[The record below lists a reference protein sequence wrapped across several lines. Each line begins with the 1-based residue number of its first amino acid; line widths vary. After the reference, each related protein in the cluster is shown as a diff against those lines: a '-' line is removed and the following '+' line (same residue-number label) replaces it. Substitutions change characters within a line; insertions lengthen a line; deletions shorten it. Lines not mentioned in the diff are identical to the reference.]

1 MVEVSGRNIC
11 FTVAVA
17 IGFFYLR
24 MFSSGDPLNDFSEN
38 SQVSY
43 SQLQAI
49 HLGLCLNFPLVDKL
63 AALNNETSNIAE
75 DDYAKQSIYSL
86 LYSLYRLVGET
97 KSDKGIPYEFT
108 FNTWGI
114 DGTFFP
120 EDDPQRF
127 GKEAYR
133 RLTAFPEVEE
143 LIKTSEHVNILEVG
157 CGTGAGANLTSYL
170 IPNSHYIALD
180 MQAQAIE
187 TCNRLH
193 AHEAYQDEEGGH
205 GKLQCVQAN
214 GMALPFPAD
223 SFDIVIVSET
233 HIAEHGY
240 LTPEDLKILDQ
251 ISYVLKP
258 GGHFSWGNALIT
270 NTWTLIE
277 KYMEE
282 HSDWETIVV
291 NDVTKE
297 AVAAREKDFDRV
309 EKYIQDVDDLMLF
322 FTFFPTCSKVINH
335 LILDFYR
342 HPGTRLFNTMVKKTH
357 SYKQASF
364 RLMDTPVFGEDQL
377 VL

>member
-1 MVEVSGRNIC
+1 MMGMKGCNFC
-11 FTVAVA
+11 LTVAVA
-17 IGFFYLR
+17 IVCVYLFYA
-24 MFSSGDPLNDFSEN
+24 GDPLNGFSEN

-43 SQLQAI
+43 YQLQAI
-49 HLGLCLNFPLVDKL
+49 HLGLCLNFPLVDQL
-63 AALNNETSNIAE
+63 AAINNETSNIEE
-75 DDYAKQSIYSL
+75 DAYAKQSIYSL
-86 LYSLYRLVGET
+86 LYSIYRLVGET
-97 KSDKGIPYEFT
+97 KSDTGIPYEFT

-120 EDDPQRF
+120 EDDPQRY

-133 RLTAFPEVEE
+133 RLTAFPEVKE
-143 LIKTSEHVNILEVG
+143 LIKTNEHVNILEVG

-170 IPNSHYIALD
+170 NPNSHYIALD

-193 AHEAYQDEEGGH
+193 AHEAGEGH

-214 GMALPFPAD
+214 GMNLPFAAN

-251 ISYVLKP
+251 IRYVLKP
-258 GGHFSWGNALIT
+258 GGYFSWGNALIT
-270 NTWTLIE
+270 DTWTLIE
-277 KYMEE
+277 DYMET

-291 NDVTKE
+291 NDVTEE

-309 EKYIQDVDDLMLF
+309 ESFIQDVDDLMLF
-322 FTFFPTCSKVINH
+322 LTYFPTCQKVVNH

-342 HPGTRLFNTMVKKTH
+342 HPGTHLFNTMVKKTH
-357 SYKQASF
+357 LYKQASF
-364 RLMDTPVFGEDQL
+364 RLKQNYLTQSK
-377 VL
+377 